1 MRLGERVRL
10 GVCERER
17 EGELVS
23 ESGKRGE
30 QMKQWGEL
38 LPEFVSAAHVQRADC
53 GCTSVYVIYIVYIV

>member
-1 MRLGERVRL
+1 M
-10 GVCERER
+10 
-17 EGELVS
+17 VS

-53 GCTSVYVIYIVYIV
+53 GYTTVYAVYIVYIV